1 VLLKD
6 SAAGWRRFPWFLPD
20 GRHFLYSVNG
30 AAAHTLYVGD
40 LKSGDSKR
48 LLSADSNGVFVDG
61 HLLYVREG
69 SLVSQP
75 FDTGRL
81 EPSGEAVSIAE
92 AVQNNNVIGLGV
104 FSASTTGLVIYLGGD
119 NGASARD
126 TQLTWFNR
134 SGKRLGTVGPVGIS
148 DWVRISPDGS
158 QAVAGI
164 QNSTGGSDVWLFG
177 LARPTA
183 SRLTQAPRFNGMP
196 VWSPDGKR
204 IAFDSGREGVQR
216 VYQRVVEGGA
226 DELVNGPIGDPP
238 ALTMPEDWSP
248 DGRFLVERVV
258 AGNDN
263 LWIQPLFGDK
273 KVYQFTPGAVHQH
286 GARISPDG
294 KWISYASN
302 DSGRF
307 EVYVQ
312 SFPMPGGKVQVSING
327 GERPAWSRDGKELY
341 FTSPEGKV
349 MASAVRAGSR
359 FEVGEPVA
367 LFDVGTPESFSF
379 NNSFDVTRDGRFLI
393 PVRPERAEQTAL
405 TVLVN
410 WTAGLKK

>member
-1 VLLKD
+1 
-6 SAAGWRRFPWFLPD
+6 
-20 GRHFLYSVNG
+20 
-30 AAAHTLYVGD
+30 LYVGD

-164 QNSTGGSDVWLFG
+164 
-177 LARPTA
+177 
-183 SRLTQAPRFNGMP
+183 
-196 VWSPDGKR
+196 
-204 IAFDSGREGVQR
+204 
-216 VYQRVVEGGA
+216 
-226 DELVNGPIGDPP
+226 
-238 ALTMPEDWSP
+238 
-248 DGRFLVERVV
+248 
-258 AGNDN
+258 
-263 LWIQPLFGDK
+263 
-273 KVYQFTPGAVHQH
+273 
-286 GARISPDG
+286 
-294 KWISYASN
+294 
-302 DSGRF
+302 
-307 EVYVQ
+307 
-312 SFPMPGGKVQVSING
+312 
-327 GERPAWSRDGKELY
+327 
-341 FTSPEGKV
+341 
-349 MASAVRAGSR
+349 
-359 FEVGEPVA
+359 
-367 LFDVGTPESFSF
+367 
-379 NNSFDVTRDGRFLI
+379 
-393 PVRPERAEQTAL
+393 
-405 TVLVN
+405 
-410 WTAGLKK
+410 